1 MKRTFAIAAFTFV
14 LALGGSAHAQ
24 DKNACIRALD
34 RAQQLQGDLKLSAA
48 RAEYVTCTST
58 SCPAAIREDCAR
70 LLVDVENAMPS
81 VVLAAVDEAGIDV
94 GDVRASIDGAPP
106 IALDGRATSLDPGTH
121 VIRFEKKGEPPVSVN
136 VVARQGEKNRRIAAT
151 FKKKPVEAPKAGEGE
166 LRRPAPIVPIILA
179 GVGAVALG
187 TALVMRLSIDS
198 EVDRLRESCAPSCS
212 AADRDAL
219 SSQLAVANVTFG
231 VGLVALAAAA
241 TTWVLTAR

>member
-1 MKRTFAIAAFTFV
+1 MKRIALASFIV
-14 LALGGSAHAQ
+14 LAFATRAHAQ

-34 RAQQLQGDLKLSAA
+34 HAQQLQGDLKLSAA

-70 LLVDVENAMPS
+70 LLVEVDNAMPS

-94 GDVRASIDGAPP
+94 ADVRASIDGAAPLS
-106 IALDGRATSLDPGTH
+106 LDGRATPLDPGSH
-121 VIRFEKKGEPPVSVN
+121 VVRFEKTGAQPITVN
-136 VVARQGEKNRRIAAT
+136 VVAKQGEKNRRIAAT
-151 FKKKPVEAPKAGEGE
+151 FKMKASEPVKSPDDDRRA
-166 LRRPAPIVPIILA
+166 RPAPIVPIILA

-187 TALVMRLSIDS
+187 TALVMRVSIDS
-198 EVDRLRESCAPSCS
+198 EVDRLRDSCAPSCT

-219 SSQLAVANVTFG
+219 SSQLVVANVTFG
-231 VGLVALAAAA
+231 VGLIALAAAA